1 MPNEFEHNT
10 NEGKVKEKKKKR
22 KKKREGEKKAMNAL
36 LVYYGQFDERGSFG
50 GNV

>member
-10 NEGKVKEKKKKR
+10 NEGKVKEKKKK
-22 KKKREGEKKAMNAL
+22 KKEKERRRKKAMNAL